1 MSMMNG
7 GYGLQVMRSLR
18 RDSSVT
24 KERIAPGTVRRI
36 AGYAR
41 PFRTQIAGFLALVMV
56 DAVIVVANPLLMKAI
71 IDYGITPGRVDVV
84 MWLAVVIGGWR
95 CWTPGSACS
104 SGGIPP
110 GSARA

>member
-1 MSMMNG
+1 MAMMNG

-18 RDSSVT
+18 RDNSVT

-41 PFRTQIAGFLALVMV
+41 PFRAQIAGFLALVVV

-71 IDYGITPGRVDVV
+71 IDHGITPKRVDVV
-84 MWLAVVIGGWR
+84 VWLAVAIGGSR
-95 CWTPGSACS
+95 SWTPGSAWC
-104 SGGIPP
+104 SGGIPRA
-110 GSARA
+110 SARA